1 MSQLVWRLGGF
12 SGAVRVMIT
21 VNFLRAEL
29 SAKILRV
36 KQHRQLCM
44 TALFSSVVCLLVA
57 IMLKKHTAE
66 LESTLDALRADHRVA
81 NLVKQQQEQ
90 LLAQRS
96 QRNQIVRL
104 VEDLHIERSG
114 TAGVSI
120 ILREIINALPAAL
133 WLSDIE
139 QGREGVRLLG
149 YADRAEDLSTFAHT
163 LEEGQLFSAVRVDA
177 TSRIQSGDGRGRS
190 FVVHLVQQKP
200 SELDPQIER

>member
-1 MSQLVWRLGGF
+1 MSQLVWRLEGF

-66 LESTLDALRADHRVA
+66 LESTLDALRADPRVA
-81 NLVKQQQEQ
+81 DLVKQQQGQ
-90 LLAQRS
+90 VLAQRS

-120 ILREIINALPAAL
+120 ILREIVNALPAAL

-190 FVVHLVQQKP
+190 FVVHLAQQRP

>member
-120 ILREIINALPAAL
+120 ILREIVNALPAAL
-133 WLSDIE
+133 WLSGIE
-139 QGREGVRLLG
+139 QGREGYECWGMPIELRISPHS
-149 YADRAEDLSTFAHT
+149 RTPWK
-163 LEEGQLFSAVRVDA
+163 RVNY
-177 TSRIQSGDGRGRS
+177 
-190 FVVHLVQQKP
+190 FLP
-200 SELDPQIER
+200 

>member
-1 MSQLVWRLGGF
+1 MSQLVWRLEGF

-81 NLVKQQQEQ
+81 DLVKQQQGQ
-90 LLAQRS
+90 VLAQRS

-190 FVVHLVQQKP
+190 FVVHLAQQRP
-200 SELDPQIER
+200 SEPDPQIER

>member
-1 MSQLVWRLGGF
+1 VSQLVWLLGGF
-12 SGAVRVMIT
+12 SGAARVMIT
-21 VNFLRAEL
+21 VNFLRAEQ

-44 TALFSSVVCLLVA
+44 TALFSSVVCLLIA

-66 LESTLDALRADHRVA
+66 LESSLDALRADHRVA
-81 NLVKQQQEQ
+81 DLVKQQQEH
-90 LLAQRS
+90 LLAQMS

-149 YADRAEDLSTFAHT
+149 YADRAEGLSTFAHT

-190 FVVHLVQQKP
+190 FVVHLAQQRP
-200 SELDPQIER
+200 SEPDPQIER